1 MNDWAGKTLISGA
14 VCASASAIL
23 NPLDVTKIRLQNQ
36 KSGNIKYTGLVQGSL
51 LILKEEG
58 MIRGW
63 GKGMEPS
70 MWRELFY
77 SSLRLGLYEPI
88 KTALGG
94 EEKDT
99 SFVVKYF
106 SALLSGFFGA
116 AIANPFD
123 LIKTR
128 FQAVLP
134 TEVAPYKNTIHG
146 VFSIYKSNGI
156 SGLYKGW
163 LVTSSR
169 AAILTSAQLGSY
181 DSIKNNIIKKYF
193 NIEEGIALHFLSS
206 MIAGLVTTTATNPVD
221 VVKTRYM
228 ADKLG
233 IYKSPVD
240 CIKQTW
246 RAEGLRGFFK
256 GWVPAYSRVGPH
268 TTISLVGIE
277 KLRKLFGYENL

>member
-1 MNDWAGKTLISGA
+1 MNDWTGKTLISGA

-36 KSGNIKYTGLVQGSL
+36 KSGNIKYTGMIQGSL

-58 MIRGW
+58 LLRGW

-70 MWRELFY
+70 MCRELFY

-88 KTALGG
+88 KVALGG
-94 EEKDT
+94 GDGKEI
-99 SFVVKYF
+99 SFIVKYL
-106 SALLSGFFGA
+106 SALFAGFFGA
-116 AIANPFD
+116 AVANPFD

-134 TEVAPYKNTIHG
+134 TEVKPYKNTFHG
-146 VFSIYKSNGI
+146 VMSIYNSNGLG
-156 SGLYKGW
+156 GLYKGW
-163 LVTSSR
+163 VVTSSR

-193 NIEEGIALHFLSS
+193 NIEEGILLHFGSS
-206 MIAGLVTTTATNPVD
+206 MLAGLITTTATNPVD
-221 VVKTRYM
+221 VIKTRYM

-233 IYKSPVD
+233 LYKSPID

-246 RAEGLRGFFK
+246 KAERLRGFFK
-256 GWVPAYSRVGPH
+256 GY
-268 TTISLVGIE
+268 
-277 KLRKLFGYENL
+277 LFIHHLCNCP

>member
-1 MNDWAGKTLISGA
+1 MNEWTSKTLISGA

-36 KSGNIKYTGLVQGSL
+36 KSGPVIYTGLIQGSL

-58 MIRGW
+58 LLRGW

-88 KTALGG
+88 KTVIGG
-94 EEKDT
+94 KEGQDV
-99 SFVVKYF
+99 SFVAKYL
-106 SALLSGFFGA
+106 SALFAGFFGA

-134 TEVAPYKNTIHG
+134 TEAKPYKNTIHG
-146 VFSIYKSNGI
+146 VISIYNSNGM

-163 LVTSSR
+163 IVTSSR

-193 NIEEGIALHFLSS
+193 NIEEGILLHFGSS
-206 MIAGLVTTTATNPVD
+206 MLAGLITTTATNPVD
-221 VVKTRYM
+221 VIKTRYM
-228 ADKLG
+228 ADKMG
-233 IYKSPVD
+233 IYKSPID
-240 CIKQTW
+240 CVKQTW
-246 RAEGLRGFFK
+246 NAERFRGFFK
-256 GWVPAYSRVGPH
+256 GYSFTHSIPQLYC
-268 TTISLVGIE
+268 T
-277 KLRKLFGYENL
+277 NLLAIH